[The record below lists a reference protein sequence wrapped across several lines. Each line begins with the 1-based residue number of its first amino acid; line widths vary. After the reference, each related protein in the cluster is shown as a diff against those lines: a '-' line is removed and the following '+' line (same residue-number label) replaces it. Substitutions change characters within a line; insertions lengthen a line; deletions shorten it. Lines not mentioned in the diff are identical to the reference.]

1 MVGKKKLDKTE
12 REGKEN
18 ASEQAAVKEKNGSDD
33 AALYAFTT
41 GTVLPLK
48 EVKDGVFSE
57 GVMGEGLAIRPE
69 EDLLYAP
76 TDAVVTV
83 QMEESRHAV
92 GLMLDNGMELLLH
105 IGIDTVDM
113 NGDGFAYLVK
123 KGERV
128 RKGTPLIRFD
138 REKIKAAGHPEVIV
152 CVVTE
157 PGAAEN
163 IAMHTDMHA
172 ECGKTVIMEW
182 EDRA

>member
-1 MVGKKKLDKTE
+1 ME
-12 REGKEN
+12 
-18 ASEQAAVKEKNGSDD
+18 EKNGSDD

-41 GTVLPLK
+41 GTVLTLK

-76 TDAVVTV
+76 ADAVVIV

-157 PGAAEN
+157 PGEAEN